1 MSSVYKI
8 AICDDTEI
16 DRNFI
21 KDIVTDW
28 ANMSGVKPDIHMF
41 SSAEEFLFEYEDCK
55 DYQILLLDI
64 EMGQM
69 DGVSLAKELRKTND
83 SAQIVFIT
91 GYSDYIAE
99 GYEVSALHYL
109 MKPVRE
115 EKLSEV
121 LDRAVS
127 KLGKDEKALM
137 LESGGETNL
146 VPIYRIRFI
155 DVRGN
160 YTTVHADKE
169 YTIKKT
175 LSDVEK
181 ELDERFYR
189 VGRSCIVNLTQISKV
204 TKTDI
209 FFNSGETVPLPRGS
223 YEKVNRAIIEF
234 N

>member
-28 ANMSGVKPDIHMF
+28 ANKSGIKPDIHMF

-146 VPIYRIRFI
+146 VPIYSIRFI